1 MVVTGELEIPT
12 RGRGFTDLTGDI
24 ARWVRDGGVAD
35 GLLAVHIQHT
45 SASLLVTENADPEVL
60 RDLERYIAR
69 LVPDGDPLFRHVDEG
84 DDDMAAHVRSALT
97 ATSVSLPVRGR
108 ALALGTWQG
117 VFLWEHRL
125 RPHRRR
131 VLLTLMGDADSVR

>member
-1 MVVTGELEIPT
+1 MVVTGELEIAT
-12 RGRGFTDLTGDI
+12 RGRGFTEISRDL
-24 ARWVRDGGVAD
+24 ARWIADRGVDRGVVD
-35 GLLAVHIQHT
+35 GLLSVHIQHT

-97 ATSVSLPVRGR
+97 ATAVSLAVRGG
-108 ALALGTWQG
+108 ALTLGTWQG

-131 VLLTLMGDADSVR
+131 LLLTLIGDG

>member
-1 MVVTGELEIPT
+1 MVVTGELEIAT
-12 RGRGFTDLTGDI
+12 RGRGFTELTNQI
-24 ARWVRDGGVAD
+24 ARWVGGGGIVDGV
-35 GLLAVHIQHT
+35 LSLHIQHT

-60 RDLERYIAR
+60 RDLERYFAR

-97 ATSVSLPVRGR
+97 ASHLSVAVRSG

-131 VLLTLMGDADSVR
+131 VLLTLIGGA